1 MNIAETTFYEKINIY
16 KLDYILKN
24 QSKYEE
30 IIKEQEKDMRRTDKH
45 YNAYAVFQK
54 IKENVFI
61 PPEYKDTEFGLIKIN
76 YKKGKNSNNIGRWYA
91 NYGIG
96 IQPLCCS
103 VRHTICYDIWVD
115 IDQVNSH
122 PTILKHVMDKYD
134 LKSPLLDEYLN
145 HREEF
150 LKKVIKDEKC
160 SRDTAKTYVIAVI
173 NGAKYASSTL
183 KKLYE
188 ELKPIINHVINLP
201 EYKDILDFVKIT
213 YNSNIEGK
221 AISRILQIIENQLL
235 ELYLDFFNS
244 KGLIEKYNKNGYITS
259 LMFDG
264 FQLLKNDAINDDLLK
279 ECRKY
284 ALDKTG
290 YDIELKI
297 KPFDN
302 CLELPDDYK
311 STFNINDYKII
322 CEKDEIIK
330 NDDDE
335 NLIDSA
341 DDDEGAANIV
351 VKYYKDKLLICEKN
365 LYVYNN
371 HIWNGDEKEV
381 NKLLCNMIT
390 NLKIKFVGADNKRK
404 YSYSSSVKHQKNCII
419 AIKNNSNIK
428 INDNFINDL
437 SFNNKYYI
445 PFLNGVY
452 SFKDKKI
459 YEYEALSNIYFTH
472 IINRDF
478 MPKDDEAYNELMTQ
492 VINPIYPIE
501 SEKKYNA
508 EIKAR
513 AIAGCVQDKMYYL
526 QTGERN
532 SGKGVETDLMK
543 KAFDKYVKSFDTS
556 SLIYNK
562 FKVNDAKALSW
573 LVDKRFARIL
583 IGNEIDTFDDDD
595 ENKRKKEPI
604 LMNSKLIKQL
614 VSGGDEIEA
623 RQNYK
628 DEIQFKVGF
637 TVFINSN
644 DTFEFTTKDAGGLF
658 WL

>member
-1 MNIAETTFYEKINIY
+1 MYKYNTMNIAETTFYEKINIY

-173 NGAKYASSTL
+173 NGAKYAWSTL
-183 KKLYE
+183 KKIYE

-244 KGLIEKYNKNGYITS
+244 KGLIEKYNK
-259 LMFDG
+259 M
-264 FQLLKNDAINDDLLK
+264 
-279 ECRKY
+279 
-284 ALDKTG
+284 
-290 YDIELKI
+290 
-297 KPFDN
+297 
-302 CLELPDDYK
+302 
-311 STFNINDYKII
+311 
-322 CEKDEIIK
+322 
-330 NDDDE
+330 
-335 NLIDSA
+335 
-341 DDDEGAANIV
+341 
-351 VKYYKDKLLICEKN
+351 
-365 LYVYNN
+365 
-371 HIWNGDEKEV
+371 
-381 NKLLCNMIT
+381 
-390 NLKIKFVGADNKRK
+390 
-404 YSYSSSVKHQKNCII
+404 
-419 AIKNNSNIK
+419 
-428 INDNFINDL
+428 
-437 SFNNKYYI
+437 
-445 PFLNGVY
+445 
-452 SFKDKKI
+452 
-459 YEYEALSNIYFTH
+459 
-472 IINRDF
+472 
-478 MPKDDEAYNELMTQ
+478 
-492 VINPIYPIE
+492 VI
-501 SEKKYNA
+501 
-508 EIKAR
+508 
-513 AIAGCVQDKMYYL
+513 L
-526 QTGERN
+526 HH
-532 SGKGVETDLMK
+532 
-543 KAFDKYVKSFDTS
+543 
-556 SLIYNK
+556 
-562 FKVNDAKALSW
+562 
-573 LVDKRFARIL
+573 
-583 IGNEIDTFDDDD
+583 
-595 ENKRKKEPI
+595 
-604 LMNSKLIKQL
+604 
-614 VSGGDEIEA
+614 
-623 RQNYK
+623 
-628 DEIQFKVGF
+628 
-637 TVFINSN
+637 
-644 DTFEFTTKDAGGLF
+644 
-658 WL
+658 